1 MALKQI
7 VCLAHAPWRA
17 RPDRTQQLL
26 ARLGDAQILFFE
38 PAPRKGSPM
47 PEQGRRVRAHIT
59 VYTLPAPLPGPQEG
73 SVLQRRRLDKAADF
87 VQQMMDKHHFREP
100 VLWCTSPL
108 QDGFLDRLAYRGL
121 VYDCHRFWSDEF
133 LDWESDLTRHAEVV
147 FAASFGLNRRL
158 SPCSD
163 NIALLPNGV
172 NPVLFQQKQRSIPPA
187 LAGISG
193 GKVLGRLGSVTGQ
206 VDLDPL
212 LYLARHRP
220 EWTFV
225 LMGRVTKPAAEQLRG
240 QDNIVLT
247 GPVNPLDVPD
257 HLYRCDL
264 LFDLMRF
271 DRPGD
276 VVPIRV
282 YEYLATGRPV
292 VTVVDPSVQE
302 TIPELIFTAYDGP
315 GFLRRCKSAFGEDPS
330 LPRRRRELARQSSWT
345 GRAAQVSTILEAT
358 GLF

>member
-1 MALKQI
+1 MKQI

-38 PAPRKGSPM
+38 PAPRKGAPM

-59 VYTLPAPLPGPQEG
+59 VYTLPAALPYPDET

-87 VQQMMDKHHFREP
+87 IQQVMEKHHFREP
-100 VLWCTSPL
+100 VLWCSSPL
-108 QDGFLDRLAYRGL
+108 HAQFLDKLAYRGV
-121 VYDCHRFWSDEF
+121 VYDCHYFWNEEF
-133 LDWESDLTRHAEVV
+133 LDWESDLTSHSEVV
-147 FAASFGLNRRL
+147 FAASFGLIKRL
-158 SPCSD
+158 SPCND

-172 NPVLFQQKQRSIPPA
+172 NPLLFQQKQRNIPPE
-187 LAGISG
+187 LVGLPG
-193 GKVLGRLGSVTGQ
+193 QRVLGRLGSVTGQ
-206 VDLDPL
+206 LDLEPL
-212 LYLARHRP
+212 LYAADRRP

-240 QDNIVLT
+240 RNNIVLT
-247 GPVNPLDVPD
+247 GAVNPLDVPD
-257 HLYRCDL
+257 YLYRCDL

-282 YEYLATGRPV
+282 YEYLATGRPIV
-292 VTVVDPSVQE
+292 AVVDPDVLE
-302 TIPELIFTAYDGP
+302 TIPELVSTAYDGP
-315 GFLRRCKSAFGEDPS
+315 GFLRRCKAAFGEDPS
-330 LPRRRRELARQSSWT
+330 LPRRRRAMAKDSSWT
-345 GRAAQVSTILEAT
+345 ARAAQVSDILEVA

>member
-1 MALKQI
+1 MKQLL
-7 VCLAHAPWRA
+7 CLSYAPWRA
-17 RPDRTQQLL
+17 RANRTQQLL
-26 ARLGDAQILFFE
+26 ARLGDARVLFIE
-38 PAPRKGSPM
+38 PPPPKGVPR
-47 PEQGRRVRAHIT
+47 PEQGRRVREHIT
-59 VYTLPAPLPGPQEG
+59 AYTLPVPLPGPREQ
-73 SVLQRRRLDKAADF
+73 SLFARRRLDRAADF
-87 VQQMMDKHHFREP
+87 LQKTMAKHRFQEP
-100 VLWCTSPL
+100 VLWCTAPVHA
-108 QDGFLDRLAYRGL
+108 QFLDRLAYRGA
-121 VYDCHRFWSDEF
+121 VYDCHRYWDESF
-133 LDWESDLTRHAEVV
+133 LELESDLTRHAEVV
-147 FAASFGLNRRL
+147 FAASFGLIRRL

-193 GKVLGRLGSVTGQ
+193 EKVLGRLGSVTGQ

-302 TIPELIFTAYDGP
+302 TIPELILTAYDGP
-315 GFLRRCKSAFGEDPS
+315 GFLRRCKSALGEAPS

-345 GRAAQVSTILEAT
+345 GRAAQVSNILEAT

>member
-38 PAPRKGSPM
+38 PAPKKGGPM

-73 SVLQRRRLDKAADF
+73 AALQRRRLDKAAAF
-87 VQQMMDKHHFREP
+87 VQQMMDRHRFREP

-108 QDGFLDRLAYRGL
+108 QAGFLDRLAYRGE

-147 FAASFGLNRRL
+147 FAASFGLIKRL

-163 NIALLPNGV
+163 NIALLQNGV

-187 LAGISG
+187 LAGVTG
-193 GKVLGRLGSVTGQ
+193 QKVLGRLGSVTGQ

-220 EWTFV
+220 EWAFV
-225 LMGRVTKPAAEQLRG
+225 LMGRVTRPAAEQLRG

-247 GPVNPLDVPD
+247 GPDPL
-257 HLYRCDL
+257 LYL
-264 LFDLMRF
+264 ARF

-276 VVPIRV
+276 VVPSRV

-302 TIPELIFTAYDGP
+302 TIPELVFTAYDGP
-315 GFLRRCKSAFGEDPS
+315 GLLRRCKSALAEDPS

-345 GRAAQVSTILEAT
+345 GRAAQVSNILEAT

>member
-38 PAPRKGSPM
+38 PAPKKSGPM

-73 SVLQRRRLDKAADF
+73 AALQRRRLDKAAAF
-87 VQQMMDKHHFREP
+87 VQQMLDRHRFREP

-108 QDGFLDRLAYRGL
+108 QAGFLDRLAYRGE

-147 FAASFGLNRRL
+147 FAASFGLIKRL

-163 NIALLPNGV
+163 NIALLQNGV

-187 LAGISG
+187 LAGVTG
-193 GKVLGRLGSVTGQ
+193 QKVLGRLGSVTGQ

-220 EWTFV
+220 EWAFV
-225 LMGRVTKPAAEQLRG
+225 LMGRVTRPAAEQLRG

-247 GPVNPLDVPD
+247 GPVDPLDVPD
-257 HLYRCDL
+257 CLYRCDL
-264 LFDLMRF
+264 LFDLARF

-276 VVPIRV
+276 VVPSRV

-292 VTVVDPSVQE
+292 VTVEEPSFEV
-302 TIPELIFTAYDGP
+302 TVPVLV
-315 GFLRRCKSAFGEDPS
+315 L
-330 LPRRRRELARQSSWT
+330 T
-345 GRAAQVSTILEAT
+345 G
-358 GLF
+358 

>member
-38 PAPRKGSPM
+38 PAPKKGGPM

-73 SVLQRRRLDKAADF
+73 AALQRRRLDKAAAF
-87 VQQMMDKHHFREP
+87 VQQMMDRHRFREP

-108 QDGFLDRLAYRGL
+108 QAGFLDRLAYRGA
-121 VYDCHRFWSDEF
+121 VYDCHRYWDESF
-133 LDWESDLTRHAEVV
+133 LELESDLTRHAEVV
-147 FAASFGLNRRL
+147 FAASFGLIKRL

-163 NIALLPNGV
+163 NIALLQNGV

-187 LAGISG
+187 LAGVTG
-193 GKVLGRLGSVTGQ
+193 QKVLGRLGSVTGQ

-220 EWTFV
+220 EWAFV
-225 LMGRVTKPAAEQLRG
+225 LMGRVTRPAAEQLRG

-247 GPVNPLDVPD
+247 GPVDPLDVPD
-257 HLYRCDL
+257 CLYRCDL
-264 LFDLMRF
+264 LFDLARF

-276 VVPIRV
+276 VVPSRV

-302 TIPELIFTAYDGP
+302 TIPELVFTAYDGP
-315 GFLRRCKSAFGEDPS
+315 GLLRRCKSALAEDPS

-345 GRAAQVSTILEAT
+345 GRAAQVSNILEAT